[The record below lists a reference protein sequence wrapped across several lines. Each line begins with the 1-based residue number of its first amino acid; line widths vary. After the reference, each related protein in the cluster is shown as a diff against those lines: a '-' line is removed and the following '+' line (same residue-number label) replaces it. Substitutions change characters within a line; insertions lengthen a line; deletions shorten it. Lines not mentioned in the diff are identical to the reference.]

1 MKKILIILLGF
12 CFLAVNGQT
21 NTKERIKWVNAK
33 DYGAKADGKT
43 DDTKSIQLALDAA
56 ETKGGICFLE
66 AGTYRLNGTLVVPGG
81 VTLKGSYE
89 AIPHGR
95 TPVGT
100 IIEVYGGKGDEN
112 ATPTITLNYNASV
125 RDVLINYPEQQS
137 PPNIIPYPWTI
148 RIAGELCQVID
159 VNMTNPYMAIDAGT
173 NGNELHVIRN
183 VFACPLKI
191 GVYVDRCTDIGRLE
205 NIHFNPNFW
214 KRSSLRPKLPTP
226 PASMNMNMDAYW
238 NSILIPY
245 LKENL
250 IGFKIGKTDWEYITN
265 CFVIFAKEGFVF
277 DDYGYGP
284 GNALVTQSGSDIGPV
299 AIQVNRVQERQG
311 IQFVNCQI
319 MATVNI
325 AETNTGPVKISNSG
339 FWRTPDITL
348 EQVINKGSGTV
359 FLNNCQFTDWD
370 MPKVGAPCIRMTN
383 GRLILSNCDFF
394 QKEKKSV
401 KIEDKFISGTIT
413 GCIFRGPKVENTS
426 TGKLEMSGNVFE

>member
-1 MKKILIILLGF
+1 
-12 CFLAVNGQT
+12 
-21 NTKERIKWVNAK
+21 
-33 DYGAKADGKT
+33 
-43 DDTKSIQLALDAA
+43 LALDAA
-56 ETKGGICFLE
+56 VSNGGICFLE
-66 AGTYRLNGTLVVPGG
+66 AGNYRLDGCLIVPGG

-89 AIPHGR
+89 GTPHPK
-95 TPVGT
+95 TPIGT
-100 IIEVYGGKGDEN
+100 VLNVYGGKGDEN
-112 ATPTITLNYNASV
+112 ATPTVTLKFNASV
-125 RDVLINYPEQQS
+125 RDVMFHYPEQLS

-148 RIAGELCQVID
+148 RIDGELCQITD

-173 NGNELHVIRN
+173 NRNELHVIRN

-191 GVYVDRCTDIGRLE
+191 GIYIDRCTDVGRLE

-214 KRSSLRPKLPTP
+214 KRSSLKPSLPSA
-226 PASMNMNMDAYW
+226 PANTTLNNDAYW

-250 IGFKIGKTDWEYITN
+250 IGFKIGKTDWEYISN

-311 IQFVNCQI
+311 VQFVNCQI
-319 MATVNI
+319 MATINI
-325 AETNTGPVKISNSG
+325 TETNTGPVKISNSG

-359 FLNNCQFTDWD
+359 FINNCQFTDWD
-370 MPKVGAPCIRMTN
+370 MPKVGAPCIRMSN

-394 QKEKKSV
+394 QKEKKSII
-401 KIEDKFISGTIT
+401 IEDKFISGTIT
-413 GCIFRGPKVENTS
+413 GCIFRGPKIENTS
-426 TGKLEMSGNVFE
+426 SGKLEMAANIFE